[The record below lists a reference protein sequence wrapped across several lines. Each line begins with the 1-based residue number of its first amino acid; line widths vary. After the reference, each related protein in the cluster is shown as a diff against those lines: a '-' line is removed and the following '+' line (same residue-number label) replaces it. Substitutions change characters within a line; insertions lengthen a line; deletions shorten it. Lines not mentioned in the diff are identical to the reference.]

1 MTLLPALRGFGAD
14 RADAVTVAGGTLS
27 SEALLGCVTAVADRI
42 RGAVAVAVDG
52 TPTLE
57 TVVGMLG
64 AVHAGVPLV
73 PLPPDADECERGRI
87 LRQSGAT
94 VLLGRNRSGT
104 HRLPTVPV
112 DLRER
117 SSTPHPEPAPGTD
130 AVILYTGGAGGPS
143 RGVRISRRAI
153 AADLDLLADAWRWNE
168 EDVVVQGAP
177 LFRAYGLVV
186 GLLGALRV
194 GSRFVHLD
202 RNAAAGPVG
211 TMYLGLPEQWAKI
224 ALNARWARSLSAA
237 RILISADAPLACAV
251 AERLRLLTS
260 HTPVQA
266 YGTTETLIALTGRA
280 DDPTV
285 AGAVGTPLPGVETRV
300 LDREARPVPADGESV
315 GELSICGPT
324 LFSGYVEGGRGHA
337 AGHWHATGDLATVAA
352 DGSYRIIGRRGL
364 DVLHCRGRRMHAGQI
379 EEALL
384 SHPGVREAAVVGTPH
399 DALGEQVTAYVVAEG
414 LTAQVLIDHV
424 GRYLS
429 AGQRPRRVHF
439 VDELPRSALGRIRKS
454 LLIAAG

>member
-14 RADAVTVAGGTLS
+14 RADAVTVAGTTLS

-42 RGAVAVAVDG
+42 RGTDAVAVDG
-52 TPTLE
+52 APTPE
-57 TVVGMLG
+57 AVVGMLG
-64 AVHAGVPLV
+64 AVLAGVPLV
-73 PLPPDADECERGRI
+73 PLPPGADECERGRI

-94 VLLGRNRSGT
+94 VVLGRDRSGS

-117 SSTPHPEPAPGTD
+117 SSTHHPEPEPGAD
-130 AVILYTGGAGGPS
+130 AVILYTGGAAGPP

-153 AADLDLLADAWRWNE
+153 AADLDLLADAWRWSE
-168 EDVVVQGAP
+168 EDVVVQGTP
-177 LFRAYGLVV
+177 LYRAYGLVV

-202 RNAAAGPVG
+202 RDATAGPVG
-211 TMYLGLPEQWAKI
+211 TMHLALPEQWARI
-224 ALNARWARSLSAA
+224 ALDGPRARALSAA
-237 RILISADAPLACAV
+237 RILISADGPLASAV

-280 DDPTV
+280 ADRTV
-285 AGAVGTPLPGVETRV
+285 TGVVGTPLPGVETRV

-315 GELSICGPT
+315 GELSVCGPT
-324 LFSGYVEGGRGHA
+324 LFSGYVGGPGFA
-337 AGHWHATGDLATVAA
+337 AGRWHATGDLASVAA
-352 DGSYRIIGRRGL
+352 DGSYRIIGRCGL
-364 DVLHCRGRRMHAGQI
+364 DVVHSRGRRMHAGQI

-384 SHPGVREAAVVGTPH
+384 SHPGVRDAAVVGTPH
-399 DALGEQVTAYVVAEG
+399 HALGEQVTAYVVAEG

-424 GRYLS
+424 GRHLS

-454 LLIAAG
+454 LLIAGG